1 MKKMLKVLLVL
12 MTVVSIAGC
21 SSKTTTEKATKKT
34 KTLSGNYQVEITVK
48 DYIMNNNYE
57 MVICYAIWYNKN
69 SLIMR
74 RDKHNEK
81 EVDRNRC
88 YKNTVCDTDFVFSL
102 GRTWNRI

>member
-1 MKKMLKVLLVL
+1 MRYG
-12 MTVVSIAGC
+12 TI
-21 SSKTTTEKATKKT
+21 
-34 KTLSGNYQVEITVK
+34 
-48 DYIMNNNYE
+48 
-57 MVICYAIWYNKN
+57 KN

-102 GRTWNRI
+102 GRRGIEFKGWNEWIGNQVEFYYDFIFYDFWFLPIFFKTEFKWKKMRYSIFIRDGY

>member
-1 MKKMLKVLLVL
+1 MY
-12 MTVVSIAGC
+12 
-21 SSKTTTEKATKKT
+21 E
-34 KTLSGNYQVEITVK
+34 EITVK

>member
-1 MKKMLKVLLVL
+1 MY
-12 MTVVSIAGC
+12 
-21 SSKTTTEKATKKT
+21 E
-34 KTLSGNYQVEITVK
+34 EITVK

-102 GRTWNRI
+102 GRTWNRKNEILDFYKRRILKLLPLY

>member
-1 MKKMLKVLLVL
+1 MY
-12 MTVVSIAGC
+12 
-21 SSKTTTEKATKKT
+21 E
-34 KTLSGNYQVEITVK
+34 EITVK

-88 YKNTVCDTDFVFSL
+88 YKVSA
-102 GRTWNRI
+102 

>member
-1 MKKMLKVLLVL
+1 MY
-12 MTVVSIAGC
+12 
-21 SSKTTTEKATKKT
+21 E
-34 KTLSGNYQVEITVK
+34 EITVK

-57 MVICYAIWYNKN
+57 MVICYAIWYYKN

-88 YKNTVCDTDFVFSL
+88 YKNTVCDTDFIFYDFWFL
-102 GRTWNRI
+102 PIFFKTEFKWKK